1 MQGERS
7 RDFPRA
13 LASSKQRHP
22 PAAAQKQFIGSA
34 MPPKDGSGL
43 RGWNR
48 TAAKSEVPAL

>member
-1 MQGERS
+1 MQGERP